1 MLSPHDSLSSSALG
15 LPCFPVAPFVESL
28 PSAQESPAPA
38 AQPAPGSCPLEMAA
52 AWECGWGPPGAALP
66 PPPPPLLDRGLSVE
80 LPGSFHGPRPMTG
93 RLRMP
98 PIIRL
103 TEHKGATRGLGR
115 PGARD
120 GCTGALGPHPSLL
133 RPHHRG
139 QGCAQSRERASVTHR
154 NENHFLQ
161 PLGETKTET
170 SRGSAH
176 HRQGRAPLPSPDTK
190 PRRAPP
196 LPTLPPRDIQWG
208 RGGNTPELG
217 RGVTPVVFHR
227 VCSGEIPAEP
237 RQQHQWSVIETR
249 V

>member
-1 MLSPHDSLSSSALG
+1 MLSPSDSLSSSALG
-15 LPCFPVAPFVESL
+15 LLCFPVAPLVESL

-38 AQPAPGSCPLEMAA
+38 AQPAPGSCPLEMAV

-80 LPGSFHGPRPMTG
+80 LLGSFHGPRPMTG

-103 TEHKGATRGLGR
+103 TEHKGATWGLGR

-120 GCTGALGPHPSLL
+120 GCTGAPGPHPRLL

-139 QGCAQSRERASVTHR
+139 QRCAQSRERASVTRR

-161 PLGETKTET
+161 PLGETKTE
-170 SRGSAH
+170 RNEQGLGSS
-176 HRQGRAPLPSPDTK
+176 QTRAGT
-190 PRRAPP
+190 PP
-196 LPTLPPRDIQWG
+196 
-208 RGGNTPELG
+208 
-217 RGVTPVVFHR
+217 
-227 VCSGEIPAEP
+227 EP
-237 RQQHQWSVIETR
+237 
-249 V
+249 

>member
-1 MLSPHDSLSSSALG
+1 MLSPRDSLSSSALG

-38 AQPAPGSCPLEMAA
+38 SQPAPGSCPLEMAA

-103 TEHKGATRGLGR
+103 TEHKGATRGLGK

-120 GCTGALGPHPSLL
+120 GCTGALGPHPGLL

-161 PLGETKTET
+161 PLGETKTEM
-170 SRGSAH
+170 SRGSAR
-176 HRQGRAPLPSPDTK
+176 HRQGRAPFPSPDTK
-190 PRRAPP
+190 PRRQPP
-196 LPTLPPRDIQWG
+196 PPHPATQGYPLGQGREYSRTRKGGNPRGLPQSLQWG
-208 RGGNTPELG
+208 NTSRATPAA
-217 RGVTPVVFHR
+217 PVV
-227 VCSGEIPAEP
+227 CN
-237 RQQHQWSVIETR
+237 
-249 V
+249 